1 MARRSTA
8 DREPR
13 SPLNRERVLRAALHL
28 ADEAGA
34 DALTMREL
42 GRRLGVEAMSLY
54 NHVDNKDD
62 LLDGMLDLVVSEV
75 DLPSGDVDW
84 REAMR
89 RRAVSAREV
98 FARHPWASA
107 LLDSRESGGPGRMRY
122 FEWVI
127 GTLRRAGFSVELAV
141 RAFSA
146 IDSYVYGFGRQ
157 QLNMSAGEFD
167 GTREEMYDAFLSTI
181 PADAFPYLGEAT
193 EYMLR
198 AGYDE
203 SADFEFGLGL
213 ILDGLER
220 ARDAARRS

>member
-1 MARRSTA
+1 MTRPTTGP
-8 DREPR
+8 EPR
-13 SPLNRERVLRAALHL
+13 SPLSRERVLRAALDL
-28 ADEAGA
+28 ADESGI
-34 DALTMREL
+34 DSLTMRGL
-42 GRRLGVEAMSLY
+42 GQRLGVEAMSLY

-62 LLDGMLDLVVSEV
+62 ILDGMLDLVVSEI
-75 DLPSGDVDW
+75 DRPSDDTGW

-107 LLDSRESGGPGRMRY
+107 LIDSRESSGPERMRY
-122 FEWVI
+122 FDWVI

-146 IDSYVYGFGRQ
+146 LDSYVYGFGRQ
-157 QLNMSAGEFD
+157 QLNISAGE
-167 GTREEMYDAFLSTI
+167 GTSEEMAAAFLAAV
-181 PADAFPYLGEAT
+181 PEDEYPYLSEVIT
-193 EYMLR
+193 EYMLQ

-220 ARDAARRS
+220 ARDSA

>member
-1 MARRSTA
+1 
-8 DREPR
+8 
-13 SPLNRERVLRAALHL
+13 
-28 ADEAGA
+28 
-34 DALTMREL
+34 MREL
-42 GRRLGVEAMSLY
+42 GQRLGVEAMSLY

-62 LLDGMLDLVVSEV
+62 LLDGMIDLVVSEI

-98 FARHPWASA
+98 FVRHPWASA
-107 LLDSRESGGPGRMRY
+107 LIDSRESSGPERMRY
-122 FEWVI
+122 FDWVI

-157 QLNMSAGEFD
+157 QLNISAGEGD
-167 GTREEMYDAFLSTI
+167 ATPEEMAEAFLSAI
-181 PADAFPYLGEAT
+181 PADAFPYLSEVT

-220 ARDAARRS
+220 ARDSARHS

>member
-1 MARRSTA
+1 MAKRSTTDSEA
-8 DREPR
+8 RA
-13 SPLNRERVLRAALHL
+13 PLGRERVLRAALHL
-28 ADEAGA
+28 ADERGI
-34 DALTMREL
+34 DSLTMREL

-54 NHVDNKDD
+54 NHVENKDD
-62 LLDGMLDLVVSEV
+62 VLDGMVDLVVSEI

-89 RRAVSAREV
+89 GRAVSAREV

-107 LLDSRESGGPGRMRY
+107 LVDSRESSGPERMRY
-122 FEWVI
+122 LDWVI
-127 GTLRRAGFSVELAV
+127 GTLRGAGFSVELAV

-157 QLNMSAGEFD
+157 QFNMSAGEGD
-167 GTREEMYDAFLSTI
+167 ATPEEMAEAFLSAI
-181 PADAFPYLGEAT
+181 PADVYPHLSEVT
-193 EYMLR
+193 EHMLR

-203 SADFEFGLGL
+203 HADFEFGLGL

-220 ARDAARRS
+220 ARDAAQYQ